1 MGIFDF
7 FTTLADNFRNHY
19 LELAHNSSIR
29 QLRLAAFDQPEH
41 EVESPCDRG
50 DSYEPS
56 NYYNDPAVADENAA
70 CDQPNT
76 AGTMAVD
83 PDEPAAE
90 EGDTV
95 GPEQEDPVSD
105 ETAPPQPYRFR
116 HHTHFDYEVRLEFQ
130 LRAIA
135 SIAQEIAEGEPVSL
149 EELAAAGFGLKAA
162 MDISGKQIVE
172 AGGHKRGFGDGH
184 LRETN
189 LLKARSA
196 SNFTYHTRDFALE
209 SFSRETLRI
218 QRSMDVKTG
227 ESYQR
232 AVNKFALRY
241 RMDDSFSFAMLNRFN
256 VQTERMAQTDQ
267 ANLEPYT
274 ESAGDVAECG
284 TTEMMAVF
292 FDAVDAYLDQAEQQL
307 LSRADEFFTL
317 VARELGFSEEALAFS
332 RDQAISTIESFFTRV
347 DEAVS
352 GLESHFIGESSPEL
366 LPGSKPAVPEFYE
379 PVTEQIPSTVATA

>member
-7 FTTLADNFRNHY
+7 FTAIADNFKNHY
-19 LELAHNSSIR
+19 LELARNSSIR
-29 QLRLAAFDQPEH
+29 QYQPPTLEEPDQDVAP
-41 EVESPCDRG
+41 SSDG
-50 DSYEPS
+50 QDSYEPS
-56 NYYNDPAVADENAA
+56 SASG
-70 CDQPNT
+70 NT
-76 AGTMAVD
+76 AASGENVANELTDTSDPVAVN
-83 PDEPAAE
+83 PDEPAVE

-95 GPEQEDPVSD
+95 SPEQEDPVSD
-105 ETAPPQPYRFR
+105 ETVPVQPYRFR
-116 HHTHFDYEVRLEFQ
+116 HHTHFNYEVRLEFQ

-135 SIAQEIAEGEPVSL
+135 SIAQEIADGEEVSV

-162 MDISGKQIVE
+162 MDITGKQTAE
-172 AGGHKRGFGDGH
+172 TGGHKRGFGDGH

-196 SNFTYHTRDFALE
+196 ANFAYHSRNFALE

-218 QRSMDVKTG
+218 QRSMDVKAG

-274 ESAGDVAECG
+274 ESAGNVAAGG
-284 TTEMMAVF
+284 TAEMMAAF
-292 FDAVDAYLDQAEQQL
+292 FDAVDAYLDQAEEDL
-307 LSRADEFFTL
+307 LSRAGEFFAL
-317 VARELGFSEEALAFS
+317 AAQELGLSEEALAFS
-332 RDQAISTIESFFTRV
+332 RDQAVSTIESFFSRV
-347 DEAVS
+347 NNALS
-352 GLESHFIGESSPEL
+352 GLKSHFIGESSSEQLAETEPILPEL
-366 LPGSKPAVPEFYE
+366 YE
-379 PVTEQIPSTVATA
+379 PVTVQNPTAIANA